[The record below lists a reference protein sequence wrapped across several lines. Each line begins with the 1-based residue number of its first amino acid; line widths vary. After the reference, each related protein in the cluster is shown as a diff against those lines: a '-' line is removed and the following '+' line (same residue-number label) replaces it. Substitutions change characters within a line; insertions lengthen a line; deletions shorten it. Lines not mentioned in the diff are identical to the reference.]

1 MRYIKNLT
9 RDIGHLG
16 SEIYQSARRNK
27 MVYGLSAGMLLL
39 PAVVRCTK
47 TPIEHELKTE
57 AEMSA
62 YFEKTLGNDVS
73 RVDKNLRMTTAVPP
87 VETGWVTIN
96 VDYKVN
102 GQDDTYVELVSVDD
116 GLNENQNTAIEL
128 ADAYGLKPD
137 VKRIYPGTASEID
150 DQLIADGLR

>member
-1 MRYIKNLT
+1 MRYIKNLM

-39 PAVVRCTK
+39 PVVRCTK
-47 TPIEHELKTE
+47 TPIEPELKTE
-57 AEMSA
+57 DEMSE

-73 RVDKNLRMTTAVPP
+73 RVDKNLRMTTVVPP

-116 GLNENQNTAIEL
+116 GLNKKQNTAIEL
-128 ADAYGLKPD
+128 ADEYGLKPY